1 MADWSIYKHNGSGG
15 RGDLTSPEN
24 LAAAQEHKI
33 TMEIIIGND
42 KAPIPIEGYMKDAF
56 TYSVAA
62 SYNKILDYSSQEGF
76 TRFAK
81 DLAQANSSL
90 YSGYLSKKM
99 FSPGNAY
106 AKLELKFRVY
116 DREDIIEICDILTTC
131 CLPII
136 DKNNFMLNESAI
148 TVLGNF
154 ASNTGTMAKN
164 LVSNTIDG
172 GAGEAT
178 GGLVEDLMDNY
189 TTRMPPHLNIWI
201 GSYFKKSEM
210 VITNLDFTFSK
221 EFTKSK
227 GKTYPTYADFNVS
240 VESLYSMLGLGSG
253 AHDRHKRVFGTGF
266 HEKSGSRVTTITDTR
281 LESNPVKTAVDQVK
295 SVFNGGT

>member
-33 TMEIIIGND
+33 TIDIVIANGR
-42 KAPIPIEGYMKDAF
+42 KTIPIEGYMKDAF

-116 DREDIIEICDILTTC
+116 DNPNVVQICDILTTC

-136 DKNNFMLNESAI
+136 DSNNAMLKEDAIQAIGAMTGKILSMVKNTA
-148 TVLGNF
+148 T
-154 ASNTGTMAKN
+154 
-164 LVSNTIDG
+164 NTIAG
-172 GAGEAT
+172 GAGEAA
-178 GGLVEDLMDNY
+178 GGLTEDLMDNF
-189 TTRMPPHLNIWI
+189 TTRMPPHLNIKI
-201 GSYFKKSEM
+201 GSYFKKAEM
-210 VITNLDFTFSK
+210 VITNFDCVFSK

-227 GKTYPTYADFNVS
+227 GKTYPTYVDFNIS
-240 VESLYSMLGLGSG
+240 VESLYSMLGLGDG
-253 AHDRHKRVFGTGF
+253 ADDRKKQVFGTGF
-266 HEKSGSRVTTITDTR
+266 EQANISRVIIETQ
-281 LESNPVKTAVDQVK
+281 LKQNPIKTAVDSLNK
-295 SVFNGGT
+295 SLPGGT